1 MLFILCMDGLNQSQQ
16 CWLIEIEKKSEMEKE
31 RHQDTGKERHQDT
44 GKERQSG
51 EMAENARGC
60 HPDASGHALNR
71 LQGYNPKDWQ
81 RCVTGAL
88 KWKRKKRIRKERF
101 QLAFIILC
109 SMMTIPNGIAR
120 TDDRKNPHTKQ
131 KNQIYVT
138 RNRTAH

>member
-31 RHQDTGKERHQDT
+31 RHQDTGKER
-44 GKERQSG
+44 QSG
-51 EMAENARGC
+51 EMAENARGW

-88 KWKRKKRIRKERF
+88 KWKRKKESEKSDFRLHISVY
-101 QLAFIILC
+101 A
-109 SMMTIPNGIAR
+109 P
-120 TDDRKNPHTKQ
+120 
-131 KNQIYVT
+131 
-138 RNRTAH
+138 